1 MNLILCGFKS
11 SGKSHLGKLLAE
23 RCKMPFIDTDQL
35 IENRFFR
42 SCHSLMLQVKEPTFR
57 TLEKDV
63 IVSLEGTQDSVIAIG
78 GGALLNPLSAAF
90 LSALGTLIY
99 LKVEKEALKQRL
111 LTPPLPAFFDESDPE
126 NSFAK
131 MYEEREPLYSSICHE
146 KISVE
151 NNSEKEILDQL
162 EKIQRGK

>member
-23 RCKMPFIDTDQL
+23 RCKMPFIDTDKL

-78 GGALLNPLSAAF
+78 GGALLNPLSAQF
-90 LSALGTLIY
+90 LSALGKLIY
-99 LKVEKEALKQRL
+99 LKVEKEALRKRL
-111 LTPPLPAFFDESDPE
+111 LTPPLPAFFDENDPE
-126 NSFAK
+126 GSFMR
-131 MYEEREPLYSSICHE
+131 MYEEREPLYSSLSQQ
-146 KISVE
+146 KVSVE
-151 NNSEKEILDQL
+151 NGSEKEILDQL
-162 EKIQRGK
+162 ERFASGQ